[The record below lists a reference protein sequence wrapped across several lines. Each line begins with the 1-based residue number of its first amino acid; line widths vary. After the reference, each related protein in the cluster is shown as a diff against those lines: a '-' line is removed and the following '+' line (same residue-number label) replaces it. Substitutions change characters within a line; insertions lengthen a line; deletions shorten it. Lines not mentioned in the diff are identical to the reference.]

1 MADKSPCLL
10 PALQGRLLRPQAAPR
25 RRGCR
30 PSGNGPTPRTRP
42 EVSHFPTGS
51 LDNNSR
57 KPLLAIPR
65 RDRGQPRRSASRATR
80 RPVRT
85 SEPTEPPIPDGD
97 ERGACAEQQ
106 LRVAIKAAEPAPRA
120 SILELVRSWQQYTA
134 AYTAAYTG
142 TARGRHQHAVVVA
155 ACFANNLH
163 DMTPSRNQLTRP
175 LSIYLLN
182 PCSVWYWI

>member
-30 PSGNGPTPRTRP
+30 PSGNGPTSRTRP
-42 EVSHFPTGS
+42 EVSHCPTDS
-51 LDNNSR
+51 LDNNTRES
-57 KPLLAIPR
+57 LLAIPR
-65 RDRGQPRRSASRATR
+65 RDRGQPRCSAPRATR
-80 RPVRT
+80 RPVRA
-85 SEPTEPPIPDGD
+85 SEPTEPSISDGD
-97 ERGACAEQQ
+97 QRGACAEQQ
-106 LRVAIKAAEPAPRA
+106 LGVAIEAAEPAPRA
-120 SILELVRSWQQYTA
+120 SILELVRSWQQH
-134 AYTAAYTG
+134 TAAYTG

-182 PCSVWYWI
+182 PCAVWYWI